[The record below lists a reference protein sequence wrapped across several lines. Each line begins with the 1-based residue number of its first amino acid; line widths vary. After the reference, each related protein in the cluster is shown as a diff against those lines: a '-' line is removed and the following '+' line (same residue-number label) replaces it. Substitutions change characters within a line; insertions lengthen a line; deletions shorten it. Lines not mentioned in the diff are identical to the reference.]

1 MIIMSKETSNYSVV
15 VNGVS
20 KVYRMSESLEVD
32 ALTDVSFKLKK
43 GEFVAI
49 VGPSG
54 SGKSTLM
61 NILGTIDKPTNGEV
75 YIDGIPTSKMNGN
88 ELAEFRNKKL
98 GFVFQAYNL
107 ITGLDAEKN
116 VELPLMTVN
125 MSDFERSEK
134 AQKLLVRLGLGE
146 RLKMRPTQLS
156 GGEQQRVAIA
166 RALINEPALILA
178 DEPTGNLDTH
188 SGDEVIKL
196 LKSICKGGHVT
207 IVMVTHNLDIA
218 KYCDRIIHIK
228 DGKIEKQEVLA

>member
-1 MIIMSKETSNYSVV
+1 MPKETSKYSVIAT
-15 VNGVS
+15 GVS
-20 KVYRMSESLEVD
+20 KVYKMSESLEVD
-32 ALTDVSFKLKK
+32 ALTAVSFKLKQ

-61 NILGTIDKPTNGEV
+61 NILGTIDKPTSGEV

-98 GFVFQAYNL
+98 GFVFQSYNL

-116 VELPLMTVN
+116 VELPLMTASL
-125 MSDFERSEK
+125 SDSDRRDK

-166 RALINEPALILA
+166 RALVNNPALILA

-196 LKSICKGGHVT
+196 LKSICRDGHVT

-228 DGKIEKQEVLA
+228 DGKLEKQEVLA

>member
-1 MIIMSKETSNYSVV
+1 MVNYPVK
-15 VNGVS
+15 VS
-20 KVYRMSESLEVD
+20 GITKIYKSESIKVE
-32 ALTDVSFKLKK
+32 ALDNVSFTLKE

-61 NILGTIDKPTNGEV
+61 HMLGTIDKPTRGEI
-75 YIDGIPTSKMNGN
+75 YIDGVPTSRMTGD

-98 GFVFQAYNL
+98 GFVFQSYNL
-107 ITGLDAEKN
+107 IKGLNVEKN
-116 VELPLMTVN
+116 VELPLMTTN
-125 MSDFERSEK
+125 MSDTQRKER
-134 AQKLLVRLGLGE
+134 AVKLLVQLGLGE
-146 RLKMRPTQLS
+146 RLGLRPTQLS

-166 RALINEPALILA
+166 RALVNNPTLVLA

-196 LKSICKGGHVT
+196 LKKISRSGKVT
-207 IVMVTHNLDIA
+207 IVIVTHNLDIA

-228 DGKIEKQEVLA
+228 DGKIEKQEVLN

>member
-1 MIIMSKETSNYSVV
+1 VIAS
-15 VNGVS
+15 GVS
-20 KVYRMSESLEVD
+20 KVYKMSESLEVD
-32 ALTDVSFKLKK
+32 ALTDVSFKLKQ

-61 NILGTIDKPTNGEV
+61 NIMGTIDKPSHGEI
-75 YIDGIPTSKMNGN
+75 YIDGTPTSKMNGD

-116 VELPLMTVN
+116 VELPLMTAS
-125 MSDFERSEK
+125 MSDSERRGK

-166 RALINEPALILA
+166 RALVNDPALILA

-188 SGDEVIKL
+188 SGYEVIKL
-196 LKSICKGGHVT
+196 LKSICKSGHVT
-207 IVMVTHNLDIA
+207 IVMVTHNIDIA

-228 DGKIEKQEVLA
+228 DGRIEKQEVLA

>member
-1 MIIMSKETSNYSVV
+1 MAGEKEKYSVV
-15 VNGVS
+15 VKNIS
-20 KVYRMSESLEVD
+20 RVYRMSETLEVD
-32 ALTDVSFKLKK
+32 ALSDVSFRLKK

-61 NILGTIDKPTNGEV
+61 NILGTIDKPTGGEV
-75 YIDGIPTSKMNGN
+75 YIDGVPTSRMNGD

-107 ITGLDAEKN
+107 ITGLDAERN
-116 VELPLMTVN
+116 VELPLMTEN
-125 MSDFERSEK
+125 MSESERHEK
-134 AQKLLVRLGLGE
+134 ATNMLVRLGLGE
-146 RLKMRPTQLS
+146 RLKMKPTQLS

-166 RALINEPALILA
+166 RALVNNPALILA

-196 LKSICKGGHVT
+196 LRSISRGGRVT
-207 IVMVTHNLDIA
+207 VVMVTHNLDIA

-228 DGKIEKQEVLA
+228 DGKLEKQEVLT